1 MKNEQAKTLADQ
13 ALDQL
18 AAALEAGHSDRL
30 RAYLGTMA
38 RFHRYS
44 FGNILLIA
52 IQKPDASR
60 VAGYQAWRK
69 LGRFVRK
76 GEKGIVIIAPIVRR
90 NHEEDR
96 REVDSTAADSHDRFV
111 AGFKAAYVFDV
122 SQTDGEPLPELAEVT
137 GDPAGKTDK
146 LRGLA
151 GELGIAVE
159 YEDDLGGADG
169 VSSGGRIALRR
180 GQTPAEEFSTL
191 AHELAHEMLHRG
203 QDRSTTTRTIRE
215 TEAEA
220 VAFVVCQA
228 AGLRTNG
235 AAADY
240 IQLYHG
246 DKETLAAS
254 LARIQQAAAQIIQVV
269 IPAREGALDL
279 M

>member
-1 MKNEQAKTLADQ
+1 MDRVVQGRNNKPTKGICSHGGDSLFGCQRASP
-13 ALDQL
+13 
-18 AAALEAGHSDRL
+18 AGEL
-30 RAYLGTMA
+30 
-38 RFHRYS
+38 
-44 FGNILLIA
+44 
-52 IQKPDASR
+52 
-60 VAGYQAWRK
+60 AGYQAWRK

-96 REVDSTAADSHDRFV
+96 REMDSTAADSHDRFV
-111 AGFKAAYVFDV
+111 AGFKAAYVFV

-137 GDPAGKTDK
+137 GDPAGRTDK

-203 QDRSTTTRTIRE
+203 QDRSATTRTIRE

-220 VAFVVCQA
+220 VAFVVCRA

-254 LARIQQAAAQIIQVV
+254 LARIQQAATRIIQAVQ
-269 IPAREGALDL
+269 PCGDPSSALV
-279 M
+279 